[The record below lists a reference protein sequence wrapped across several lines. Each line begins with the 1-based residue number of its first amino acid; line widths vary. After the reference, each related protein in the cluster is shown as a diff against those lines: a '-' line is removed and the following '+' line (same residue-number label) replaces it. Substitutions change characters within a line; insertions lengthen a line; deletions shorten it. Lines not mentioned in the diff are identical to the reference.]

1 VAKNNFL
8 QPKTLEKQYKN
19 RLSNFREWEK
29 EIDPKAL
36 VYPKNFGKWMSI
48 DEVALSKGELYTVI
62 TNKEAHSRKGALAG
76 IIEGTKSE
84 VVSKALE
91 KVPIAIRMN
100 VKEIT
105 LDFAIS
111 MDWICRTN
119 FPNAQLTGDRFHIQ
133 QIVTE
138 GLQEMR
144 IELRRKAI
152 NEENELVKEAKKERK
167 EFWPRRY
174 SNGDTK
180 KQLLARGRYLLF
192 KPSTRW
198 TPSQR
203 ERAEILFEKF
213 PELKKGYDLT
223 MMFRAIFETAKTQEK
238 AKERMENW
246 FQKVS
251 ESHFAHLISAANTV
265 QQNLGK
271 VLNYFPNGSTN
282 ASAESFN
289 AKLKGFRALVRG
301 VRDINFFYSEF
312 QLFMPEKPSIL
323 YFKVLCV

>member
-1 VAKNNFL
+1 MAKNNFL
-8 QPKTLEKQYKN
+8 QPKTLEKQYKD
-19 RLSNFREWEK
+19 RLSHFREWEK
-29 EIDPKAL
+29 EINSKAL
-36 VYPKNFGKWMSI
+36 VYPENFGKWIGI

-62 TNKEAHSRKGALAG
+62 TNKEAHGRKGALAA
-76 IIEGTKSE
+76 IIEGTKNE

-91 KVPIAIRMN
+91 KVPIGIRMN

-119 FPNAQLTGDRFHIQ
+119 FPDATLTGDRFHIQ

-138 GLQEMR
+138 GVQEMR
-144 IELRRKAI
+144 IELRRKTI
-152 NEENELVKEAKKERK
+152 NEENGLAQEAKKERK
-167 EFWPRRY
+167 EFRPRCY
-174 SNGDTK
+174 ANGDTR
-180 KQLLARGRYLLF
+180 KQLLARSRYLLF
-192 KPSTRW
+192 KPSTKW
-198 TPSQR
+198 TDSQK
-203 ERAEILFEKF
+203 ERAVILFEKY

-223 MMFRAIFETAKTQEK
+223 MMFRGIFETAKTQEK

-251 ESHFAHLISAANTV
+251 ESNLSPLISAANTV

-271 VLNYFPNGSTN
+271 VLNYFPNSSTN

-301 VRDINFFYSEF
+301 VRDINFF
-312 QLFMPEKPSIL
+312 LFRISTF
-323 YFKVLCV
+323 YA